1 MTRRQLGDTLVEIA
15 EGAISAAAG
24 TPIVVRTIAVT
35 LPIEIALQRRGDDWC
50 VLGDLP
56 RLVTRTA
63 FDTTP
68 SRLDVTWIS
77 GDLA

>member
-1 MTRRQLGDTLVEIA
+1 MTRRLLGETLVEIA
-15 EGAISAAAG
+15 EGAVAGATG
-24 TPIVVRTIAVT
+24 TPITVRRIAVT
-35 LPIEIALQRRGDDWC
+35 LPIEIALQRRGGDWL

-56 RLVTRTA
+56 RLLTRTA

-77 GDLA
+77 GEVA

>member
-1 MTRRQLGDTLVEIA
+1 MTRRLLGDTLVELA
-15 EGAISAAAG
+15 EGAVSATAG

-35 LPIEIALQRRGDDWC
+35 LPIEIALQRRGGDWC

-56 RLVTRTA
+56 RFLTRTA